1 MRDAIEVFVIE
12 SHPIFR
18 CGLVHCLNALPG
30 VQMVSDAASV
40 DDARASAAFEQADL
54 VLIDNGLPGAPGL
67 LREIAQRDD
76 THAIVVVTGTNGD
89 VVDAAQA
96 GAIGFLSK
104 DSLTPAVLAGAVQA
118 AASGTSVIAPDL
130 LAALVQP
137 HTNGHVHGPET
148 NGVGRTLTVREQ
160 RVLRLLAEGH
170 PTREV
175 AERLSYSERTVKSV
189 LHDAIT
195 TLGARTRSQAVARA
209 VRDGLI

>member
-1 MRDAIEVFVIE
+1 MRDAIEVFVVE

-30 VQMVSDAASV
+30 VESVSDAGSA
-40 DDARASAAFEQADL
+40 DDARGSATFEEADL
-54 VLIDNGLPGAPGL
+54 FLIDNGLPGASGL
-67 LREIAQRDD
+67 VREIAHRDD
-76 THAIVVVTGTNGD
+76 ARAIVVVTGADGD

-118 AASGTSVIAPDL
+118 AANGTSVIAPDL

-137 HTNGHVHGPET
+137 HGNGKTDGAKVQ
-148 NGVGRTLTVREQ
+148 GRGRALTVREQ
-160 RVLRLLAEGH
+160 RVLTLLAEGH